1 MTLPPKSSPAPHN
14 GVLAESSPDPI
25 LTIDETSTIVF
36 ANDAAERAFGY
47 SIAEMVG
54 QSLHMLIPEAL
65 RERHDSGIAHY
76 VHTGVRRIAWQGV
89 RVPVRTKS
97 GTELPVEISFG
108 EFEWQGQRL
117 FSGFLRDISQ
127 QVESERVIAAAHAQL
142 QEQANE
148 LEQQVEEAQMLT
160 EELEMSNAEAEL
172 RAHLAASSAERAKRL
187 LALSTE
193 LNKATT
199 ASDVADLI
207 LDAGM
212 SAVGADAGSFAV
224 ISHSDGGG
232 TQFEI
237 IRTRGFSAEISEAY
251 RRFDLQSGRPL
262 SDAVLRGDLVLVR
275 SREDARRRYPTVAD
289 VGYEGF
295 VGVPVFIGGV
305 AVATIAFSF
314 SEPQD
319 FDEPT
324 ETFLRTVGQQCAQAL
339 ERARLYDERAVQA
352 ERGEFL
358 AEATRLLS
366 SSLDYEATLASLTEA
381 AVPMLADWC
390 AVDIVRE
397 PRLREWP
404 PRLTRLAVAHKDPAK
419 RALGLTLEDR
429 FPIDWDSHDGTP
441 AVVRDGATQFIPF
454 VTDDMLRRTARS
466 AEQLAALQH
475 LHFSSVIM
483 VPLQARG
490 LALGVLTLVMGES
503 GRHYTTDDVAL
514 AKDLA
519 ARAATA
525 IDNARL
531 FREAQTA
538 RAVAEA
544 ATVRAAS
551 ANKAKSNFL
560 ATMSHEIRTP
570 INAVLG
576 YAELLAL
583 ELAGPLTDEQRAQL
597 ARIRAST
604 AHLLTLVNDV
614 LDLAK
619 IESGTLR
626 VDMGEVLA
634 SDTMNAALSLVAPQ
648 AIAKGVRISERC
660 TGACDTHTPRYVGDP
675 DRVRQILVNLIANAV
690 KFTDA
695 GGSVTVDCRL
705 VDHTP
710 RGQSL
715 TRGRS
720 FVGFS
725 VRDTGIGVP
734 REQLEHIFEAF
745 VQGESDR
752 RSPYTREQAGTGL
765 GLAISQQLA
774 HRMDGEITVE
784 SEPGAGSVFTLLL
797 PAAEPRGGGLE

>member
-1 MTLPPKSSPAPHN
+1 MTLPPKFSPAPHN

-25 LTIDETSTIVF
+25 LTIDEASTIVF

-47 SIAEMVG
+47 SVSEMVG
-54 QSLHMLIPEAL
+54 HSLHMLIPTDL
-65 RERHDSGIAHY
+65 RERHDVGVAHY
-76 VHTGVRRIAWQGV
+76 VHTGVRRIAWQGL
-89 RVPVRTKS
+89 RVPIRTKS
-97 GTELPVEISFG
+97 GAELPVEISFG
-108 EFEWQGQRL
+108 EFEWEGRRL

-127 QVESERVIAAAHAQL
+127 QVESERVIAAANAQL
-142 QEQANE
+142 EEQASE
-148 LEQQVEEAQMLT
+148 LEQQVEEAQMLA
-160 EELEMSNAEAEL
+160 EELEQSNAEAKL
-172 RAHLAASSAERAKRL
+172 RADVAASSAERARRL

-193 LNKATT
+193 LNKAST

-224 ISHSDGGG
+224 ISHDDHGRA
-232 TQFEI
+232 QFEV
-237 IRTRGFSAEISEAY
+237 IRIRGFSAELSNAY
-251 RRFDLQSGRPL
+251 RRFDLQPGRPL
-262 SDAVLRGDLVLVR
+262 SDAVLRGDPVLVR
-275 SREDARRRYPTVAD
+275 SREDARRRYPTVAE

-295 VGVPVFIGGV
+295 VALPVFIGGL

-314 SEPQD
+314 SEPQE
-319 FDEPT
+319 FDEAT

-339 ERARLYDERAVQA
+339 ERARLYDDRAVQA
-352 ERGEFL
+352 ERGGFL
-358 AEATRLLS
+358 AAASKLLS
-366 SSLDYEATLASLTEA
+366 SSLDYEATLTSLAEA
-381 AVPMLADWC
+381 AVPTLGDWC

-397 PRLREWP
+397 PGLREWP
-404 PRLTRLAVAHKDPAK
+404 PRLTRLAVAHQDPVK
-419 RALGLTLEDR
+419 RALGLTLEER
-429 FPIDWDSHDGTP
+429 FPIDWNSDGGTP
-441 AVVRDGATQFIPF
+441 AVMRDGATQFIPYL
-454 VTDDMLRRTARS
+454 TDDMLRRVARS
-466 AEQLAALQH
+466 AEHLAALQE
-475 LHFSSVIM
+475 LRFSSVIM

-490 LALGVLTLVMGES
+490 LTHGVLTLVMGES
-503 GRHYTTDDVAL
+503 GRHYTRDDVAL
-514 AKDLA
+514 ANDLA

-583 ELAGPLTDEQRAQL
+583 ELAGPLTEEQRAQL

-604 AHLLTLVNDV
+604 VHLLTLVNDV

-626 VDMGEVLA
+626 VDTGEVLA
-634 SDTMNAALSLVAPQ
+634 SDTMNAALSLVAPL
-648 AIAKGVRISERC
+648 AVAKGVRISERC
-660 TGACDTHTPRYVGDP
+660 SGACDAGTPRYVGDP

-690 KFTDA
+690 KFTDP
-695 GGSVTVDCRL
+695 GGAVSVGCSL
-705 VDHTP
+705 VNHMS
-710 RGQSL
+710 GGHSIA
-715 TRGRS
+715 
-720 FVGFS
+720 FS
-725 VRDTGIGVP
+725 IRDTGIGIP
-734 REQLEHIFEAF
+734 RDQLEHIFEAF

-752 RSPYTREQAGTGL
+752 GSPYTREQAGTGL

-774 HRMDGEITVE
+774 HRMGGEITVE
-784 SEPGAGSVFTLLL
+784 SEPGAGSVFTLLM
-797 PAAEPRGGGLE
+797 PAAEPQGAGLE

>member
-54 QSLHMLIPEAL
+54 QSLHMLIPADL
-65 RERHDSGIAHY
+65 RERHDAGVAHY
-76 VHTGVRRIAWQGV
+76 VHTGVRRIAWQGL

-142 QEQANE
+142 QEQASE

-160 EELEMSNAEAEL
+160 EELELSNAEAEL
-172 RAHLAASSAERAKRL
+172 RAQIAASSAERAKRL
-187 LALSTE
+187 LALSAE

-207 LDAGM
+207 LDVGM

-224 ISHSDGGG
+224 IAQDEGGG
-232 TQFEI
+232 VQFEVV
-237 IRTRGFSAEISEAY
+237 RTRGFSADISEAY

-262 SDAVLRGDLVLVR
+262 SDAVLSGDLVLVR
-275 SREDARRRYPTVAD
+275 SREDARRRYPTVAE

-339 ERARLYDERAVQA
+339 ERARLYDERAIQA

-358 AEATRLLS
+358 AEAARLLS
-366 SSLDYEATLASLTEA
+366 SSLDYEATLASLADA

-419 RALGLTLEDR
+419 RALGLTLEER
-429 FPIDWDSHDGTP
+429 FPIDWDSRDGTP
-441 AVVRDGATQFIPF
+441 AVVRDGATQFIPS

-466 AEQLAALQH
+466 AEHLAALQH
-475 LHFSSVIM
+475 LHFSSVIR

-490 LALGVLTLVMGES
+490 LTLGVLTLVMGES
-503 GRHYTTDDVAL
+503 GRHYATDDVAL

-583 ELAGPLTDEQRAQL
+583 ELAGPLTEEQRAQL

-626 VDMGEVLA
+626 VDTGEVLA
-634 SDTMNAALSLVAPQ
+634 SDTMNSALSLVAPQ
-648 AIAKGVRISERC
+648 AIAKGVQISERC
-660 TGACDTHTPRYVGDP
+660 TGACETDAPRYVGDP

-695 GGSVTVDCRL
+695 GGSVTVDCSL

-725 VRDTGIGVP
+725 IRDTGIGVP

-784 SEPGAGSVFTLLL
+784 SAPGVGSVFTLLM
-797 PAAEPRGGGLE
+797 PAAEPRGGGPE